1 MLPNATLLLRR
12 KLRLKKFTGSPECQQ
27 ATTAGT
33 CTAVE
38 LELAA
43 SGCNMPA
50 SRALPGGARALAKLA
65 RAGPCPTVTVTSSGM
80 VNGMAAPPLVSAEWR
95 KSRSRIVR

>member
-43 SGCNMPA
+43 SG
-50 SRALPGGARALAKLA
+50 
-65 RAGPCPTVTVTSSGM
+65 
-80 VNGMAAPPLVSAEWR
+80 
-95 KSRSRIVR
+95 

>member
-1 MLPNATLLLRR
+1 MSQCTRDTVIRRLMDLPGYEWQARRRRGQEKYMLPNATLLLRR

-50 SRALPGGARALAKLA
+50 SRAL
-65 RAGPCPTVTVTSSGM
+65 VSSM
-80 VNGMAAPPLVSAEWR
+80 KKP
-95 KSRSRIVR
+95 